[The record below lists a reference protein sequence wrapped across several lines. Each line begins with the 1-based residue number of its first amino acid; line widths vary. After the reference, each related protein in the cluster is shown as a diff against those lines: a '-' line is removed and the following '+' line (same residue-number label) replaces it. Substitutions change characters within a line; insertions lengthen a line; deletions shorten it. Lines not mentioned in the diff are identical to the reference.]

1 MEAYMS
7 VIEGMNIVDD
17 ALNLALAALESRGM
31 KKDDAQIAL
40 LIRLRGVVP
49 AEVSRIADMLCDDP
63 EVAAAINETNAVE
76 NTQSKT
82 A

>member
-1 MEAYMS
+1 MS
-7 VIEGMNIVDD
+7 VKEGMNIVDD